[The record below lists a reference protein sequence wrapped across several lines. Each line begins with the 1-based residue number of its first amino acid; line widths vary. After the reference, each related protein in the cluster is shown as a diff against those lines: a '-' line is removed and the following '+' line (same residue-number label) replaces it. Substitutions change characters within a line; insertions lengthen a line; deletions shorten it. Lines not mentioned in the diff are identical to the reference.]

1 MIRFTDKI
9 ESIESK
15 ELSEKYKEIKPIL
28 KITDDEVKDY
38 WKDVFSET
46 KSTDNEYLDDEL
58 VSEIFERYESDFDF
72 SNFDI
77 DDSLQDKMV
86 EFSSENWAGLDQTK
100 KLEVMKDFISVLC
113 EKLDVKNVPEIVLV
127 DEDEIMCGLYNQRTN
142 TLELNSNILSDSKE
156 TINTLAH
163 EIRHAY
169 QYQRVEVSE
178 TRMDKLYL
186 YNFIGYIEPEEV
198 DGHYLYFNEYENQ
211 LVEAEA
217 RAFAKIFSDF
227 GGITYEQNY

>member
-9 ESIESK
+9 DTIESK
-15 ELSEKYKEIKPIL
+15 EISEKYKEIKPML
-28 KITDDEVKDY
+28 KTTDDEVKDY
-38 WKDVFSET
+38 WQDVFSGTE
-46 KSTDNEYLDDEL
+46 SSDNEYLDDEL
-58 VSEIFERYESDFDF
+58 YSEIYERFESDFDF
-72 SNFDI
+72 SGFDI
-77 DDSLQDKMV
+77 DDALQEKMV
-86 EFSSENWAGLDQTK
+86 EFSSENWACLDQTK

-113 EKLDVKNVPEIVLV
+113 ERLDVKDVPKIVLV
-127 DEDEIMCGLYNQRTN
+127 AKDEDMCGLYNPQTK

-156 TINTLAH
+156 SINTLAH

-178 TRMDKLYL
+178 TRMDELYL
-186 YNFIGYIEPEEV
+186 FNFIGYIEPEEV